1 MNTQTP
7 ELPGLTVI
15 EDNCTWNITHT
26 ENSITV
32 TQETSEKIVT
42 ICVPIGQKGLRKVS
56 KAITAFVKFTKA
68 AGLFLGPQ
76 AVYKHPSGWEI
87 QVGSSSLR
95 VSDDY
100 GDYIKVPM
108 VRGSLLALGEL
119 LLENP
124 ESVMSK

>member
-1 MNTQTP
+1 MNTQT
-7 ELPGLTVI
+7 PGLTVI

-32 TQETSEKIVT
+32 TQKTSSGIDT

-56 KAITAFVKFTKA
+56 KAIVAFVKFTKA
-68 AGLFLGPQ
+68 AGLYLEPQ
-76 AVYKHPSGWEI
+76 VVYKHPDGWGI
-87 QVGSSSLR
+87 QVGSGSLK
-95 VSDDY
+95 VSDDC

-119 LLENP
+119 LIENP